1 MGVTVLWFLEGRPE
15 LRVYVEGIGLMGP
28 GLNGWKDSMALL
40 THPGR
45 WAMAPLCVPDPI
57 QLPAVERRRA
67 GQTVRL
73 SLAVGFEAHANAHRD
88 PSRTGT
94 VFTSSGGD
102 NPLLHMNCEALAS
115 PTPELSPTRFHN
127 SVHNAPAGYWGIAT
141 QSHESSTSLCAFDA
155 SFAVGLLHAAVQ
167 VAIDRKA
174 VALIAYD
181 VPYLAPIS
189 QLRPITSAFATA
201 LLLAPDKTA
210 NSMACLDIVRTD
222 SRESVSLSSMDPG
235 LVELSRGVPAARAL
249 PLLFA
254 FALATAMTVDMEE
267 LPGHRLLIQVFP
279 C

>member
-1 MGVTVLWFLEGRPE
+1 
-15 LRVYVEGIGLMGP
+15 MGP
-28 GLNGWKDSMALL
+28 GLNGWKDSKALL
-40 THPGR
+40 RHAGR
-45 WAMAPLCVPDPI
+45 WEMAPLCVPDPV

-73 SLAVGFEAHANAHRD
+73 SLAVGFEAHVNAQRD

-94 VFTSSGGD
+94 VFTSSGSD

-141 QSHESSTSLCAFDA
+141 QSREPSISLCAFDA
-155 SFAVGLLHAAVQ
+155 SFAVGLLHAAIQ
-167 VAIDRKA
+167 VGIDRRV

-181 VPYLAPIS
+181 APYLGPIS
-189 QLRPITSAFATA
+189 QSRPITSAFATA

-210 NSMACLDIVRTD
+210 NSIACIDIMRTD
-222 SRESVSLSSMDPG
+222 GRESASLSSMDPG
-235 LVELSRGVPAARAL
+235 LLTLSCGIPAARAL

-254 FALATAMTVDMEE
+254 LASATAMTVDLEE
-267 LPGHRLLIQVFP
+267 HPGHRLLIRVFP